1 MVKYQKR
8 KSNENWMTVQQ
19 SSNHSPNIISST
31 LDSLEQAYRDCQI
44 RAIDD
49 KNNLLELR

>member
-8 KSNENWMTVQQ
+8 KQNENWMTVQQ
-19 SSNHSPNIISST
+19 SQNHSSNIISST
-31 LDSLEQAYRDCQI
+31 LDSLERSYRDCQV

-49 KNNLLELR
+49 KNNLLEQR